1 MKTIKTPK
9 ININKMIDRIV
20 KAIAYVA
27 LIAFA
32 AYGLRALLVG
42 INKDLAY
49 VFTTG
54 VMLML
59 VYILVKKS

>member
-1 MKTIKTPK
+1 MKVIKTPK
-9 ININKMIDRIV
+9 ININSVADIIAKT
-20 KAIAYVA
+20 IAYIA

-42 INKDLAY
+42 INKDIAY

-54 VMLML
+54 VMIML
-59 VYILVKKS
+59 VYILAKKA